1 MSFTR
6 ILSSAISRQ
15 KQISVC
21 LLPRLFTTSTR
32 QFTDP
37 LTICSQDNGI
47 RRIVLNNPK
56 KRNAL
61 SLAMLEA
68 IRSDLLH
75 DLQGISVIVLSANGP
90 VFSSGH
96 DLKELMEDQGTE
108 YHTKVFHTCSQ
119 VMSLIQDLPIPVVAQ
134 VNGLATAAGCQ
145 LVASCDVAVAS
156 DKSQFATPGVNIGLF
171 CSTPGVALARAV
183 PRKVAMEMLLT
194 GRPITAGEALRHGLV
209 SRVVPEDQ
217 LENEVNRISSK
228 IAEVSRPV
236 VAMGKACFYSQVAQ
250 TRDQAY
256 KYAENVMI
264 ENLKMEDGKEGIKAF
279 VEKRKPVWTHKG
291 DCQ

>member
-1 MSFTR
+1 MSLTR

-194 GRPITAGEALRHGLV
+194 GRPITAEEALRHGLV

-236 VAMGKACFYSQVAQ
+236 VAMGKACFYSQVAK